1 MFVSLPSPFYNHLV
15 MFFIKSVDNNTKHIL
30 IFITYQQQSL
40 LWNSYYK
47 KKIFAQVTY
56 HNDILSRRLQES
68 DVLILRNGLAAY
80 QPMHSVSRSPRVI
93 YKWSS
98 LGTPKPRA
106 RLEEKEATEGW
117 ERGAKGRGNEG
128 ENRRGI
134 QRAS

>member
-1 MFVSLPSPFYNHLV
+1 MEFVP
-15 MFFIKSVDNNTKHIL
+15 K
-30 IFITYQQQSL
+30 
-40 LWNSYYK
+40 K
-47 KKIFAQVTY
+47 KKITFAQITTI
-56 HNDILSRRLQES
+56 NILSHTRSQES

-80 QPMHSVSRSPRVI
+80 QPMHSVSRSPGVI

-106 RLEEKEATEGW
+106 LLGEKEATEGW
-117 ERGAKGRGNEG
+117 ERGVKGRGSEE